1 MGFVLECIGEPVSA
15 VSAAVATALPLGIL
29 MMVWYRGN
37 LERAGLRMIIR
48 ILAVNLVPV
57 AFFLMGLLEKNPWI
71 ILQEVIT
78 IGVELIY
85 ILALR
90 KPLVGPYSFE
100 PEKNRE

>member
-1 MGFVLECIGEPVSA
+1 MGFVLECVGEPVSA

-37 LERAGLRMIIR
+37 LERAGLWMIIR

-57 AFFLMGLLEKNPWI
+57 AFFLMGLHEKTPWI

>member
-37 LERAGLRMIIR
+37 LERAGLWMIIR

-57 AFFLMGLLEKNPWI
+57 AFFLMGLLEKTPWI

>member
-1 MGFVLECIGEPVSA
+1 M
-15 VSAAVATALPLGIL
+15 SAAVATALPLVYLPLGIL

-37 LERAGLRMIIR
+37 LERAGLWMIIR

-57 AFFLMGLLEKNPWI
+57 AFFLMGLLEKTPWI
-71 ILQEVIT
+71 ILQDVIT

>member
-1 MGFVLECIGEPVSA
+1 M
-15 VSAAVATALPLGIL
+15 SAAVATALPLVYLPLGIL

-37 LERAGLRMIIR
+37 LERAGLWMIIR

-57 AFFLMGLLEKNPWI
+57 AFFLMGLHEKTPWI

>member
-1 MGFVLECIGEPVSA
+1 M
-15 VSAAVATALPLGIL
+15 SAAVATALPLGIL

-37 LERAGLRMIIR
+37 LERAGLWMIIR

-57 AFFLMGLLEKNPWI
+57 AFFLMGLLEKPPWI